1 MTLDTTSPRSG
12 TVASVILVALLSVG
26 VAGFALAGSAAAQSG
41 SDFQVSIDSTNSPVH
56 EGNTLRVYA
65 TVENTGN
72 SSDTQAITLEVNG
85 SLRDSEEVTLD
96 PGESETVTLTWN
108 TEEGDAGDYTATV
121 SSQDDS
127 DETGVRVQGPAYFR
141 VQIDSKNSPVTEND
155 TFEVEAVIENTG
167 DRTENQEINLTVTGQ
182 GEVDNTTLALD
193 PGAKVTRTFEW
204 ETDEGD
210 AGAYTATV
218 SSEDDSDNTTVAV
231 KNLPTFNVT
240 VQGTNDPV
248 VEGGTV
254 EVEARVE
261 NQDASTDTQPIRL
274 GIDGTV
280 RDTETVALEGG
291 EATTVTLEW
300 DTGTGDGG
308 QYRANVSS
316 ETSTDSVDVLVNE
329 APSAAFTVDP
339 PRPTVNR
346 AVTLDGSGSSD
357 ADGEVVDYEWT
368 VDGDVVASE
377 EAFSYTFTEAGDHEV
392 ALTVT
397 DDDGGT
403 ATTTRTVTVNGPP
416 TVSLG
421 DVDATVGEEV
431 TIQADASDDGTIAR
445 YEWSV
450 EGEVVSTGETLSYTF
465 TEPGPHQVTVRVTD
479 EDGATTATTT
489 SVTVEGDATGTPTGN
504 ATASPTAS
512 PPSADAPGF
521 GAAVALVAVLATA
534 LLARRRA

>member
-12 TVASVILVALLSVG
+12 TVATVALVALLAVG

-41 SDFQVSIDSTNSPVH
+41 SDFQVSIDSTNSPVP
-56 EGNTLRVYA
+56 EGEPLNVYA
-65 TVENTGN
+65 TVENTGD
-72 SSDTQAITLEVNG
+72 SSDTQTITLDIDG
-85 SLRDSEEVTLD
+85 SLRDSETVSLNAS
-96 PGESETVTLTWN
+96 ESKTVKLSWN
-108 TEEGDAGDYTATV
+108 TGEGDAGNYTATV
-121 SSQDDS
+121 SSEDDS
-127 DETGVRVQGPAYFR
+127 AATDVRVQGPAYFR
-141 VQIDSKNSPVTEND
+141 VQINSKNSPVTEND
-155 TFEVEAVIENTG
+155 TVEIEAVIENTG
-167 DRTENQEINLTVTGQ
+167 EQTENQEINLTVTGQ

-193 PGAKVTRTFEW
+193 PGAKVTRTLEW
-204 ETDEGD
+204 ETEEGD

-240 VQGTNDPV
+240 VEGTNDPV

-261 NQDASTDTQPIRL
+261 NEDAPTDTQPIRL
-274 GIDGTV
+274 GVEGTV
-280 RDTETVALEGG
+280 RDTESVALEGG
-291 EATTVTLEW
+291 ESTTVELEW
-300 DTGTGDGG
+300 DTGTGDDG

-316 ETSTDSVDVLVNE
+316 ETSTDSVEVLVNV

-357 ADGEVVDYEWT
+357 ADGQVVDYEWT

-397 DDDGGT
+397 DEAGGT

-431 TIQADASDDGTIAR
+431 TIEADASDDGTIAS
-445 YEWSV
+445 YEWAV

-465 TEPGPHQVTVRVTD
+465 TEPGPKQVTVRVTD
-479 EDGATTATTT
+479 DDGATTATTT

-512 PPSADAPGF
+512 PPSVDAPGF
-521 GAAVALVAVLATA
+521 GAVVALVAVLATA